1 VTGLAAVTTI
11 NSSTSNNL
19 RSIASPLHCPQSS
32 GAFLRRLRFTTTA
45 HHCCCSAGVDGK
57 CPAIPPFSDEFAAT
71 ALSSYRSCNGLF
83 ACITLRAS
91 SNGQIAA
98 TVLQGRG
105 SEEQF
110 MTRALSPG
118 SVAQH
123 EERHLPFE
131 RVVLVLQGGGALGAY
146 QAGVYAAL
154 AEANIHLD
162 WVCGI
167 SIGAINAALI
177 VGNPPSKRVEK
188 LREFWEAVTE
198 PPINLPGLPWFSD
211 LLSGNDD
218 QARLWSSKMSALTAM
233 IYGAPHFF
241 SPRLS
246 PPIKMPAESP
256 DGVSYYDTA
265 PLKAN
270 LEKLV
275 DFDLINSAPIHL
287 SVGAT
292 NVRTGAPVYFDN
304 LERKMTVAH
313 IAASASLP
321 PGFPPTE
328 IDGEYYWDGGVVSN
342 SAVQHVID
350 SASRHTSLVFQV
362 DLWDANGEV
371 PRDMAAANLRAMEI
385 NGASRLNISLD
396 DFRKRQHLRRTIGML
411 LDAIPQALRDTPE
424 VQMLAEEARV
434 QMGTLVRL
442 KYQAKKYENSSKL
455 FDFSRRTMEDHWQ
468 SGYDDMRA
476 SLSEPSILE
485 LPDPLEAA
493 RVFDVHYGW
502 LK

>member
-1 VTGLAAVTTI
+1 M
-11 NSSTSNNL
+11 L
-19 RSIASPLHCPQSS
+19 RKIGGP
-32 GAFLRRLRFTTTA
+32 
-45 HHCCCSAGVDGK
+45 
-57 CPAIPPFSDEFAAT
+57 
-71 ALSSYRSCNGLF
+71 
-83 ACITLRAS
+83 
-91 SNGQIAA
+91 
-98 TVLQGRG
+98 
-105 SEEQF
+105 EEQF
-110 MTRALSPG
+110 MTRAPSPE
-118 SVAQH
+118 SMAQY

-131 RVVLVLQGGGALGAY
+131 KVVLVLQGGGALGAY

-162 WVCGI
+162 WICGI

-177 VGNPPSKRVEK
+177 VGNRPENRVKR

-198 PPINLPGLPWFSD
+198 PPIKLPGLPWFSD
-211 LLSGNDD
+211 LLAGNDD
-218 QARLWSSKMSALTAM
+218 QARLWASKLSALSAM
-233 IYGAPHFF
+233 LYGAPSFF

-246 PPIKMPAESP
+246 PPVNMLAESP

-265 PLKAN
+265 PLKAI
-270 LEKLV
+270 LERLV

-287 SVGAT
+287 SVGAA
-292 NVRTGAPVYFDN
+292 NVKTGTPIYFDN
-304 LERKMTVAH
+304 LERRMKVAH
-313 IAASASLP
+313 VMASASLP

-328 IDGEYYWDGGVVSN
+328 VDGEYYWDGGVVSN

-350 SASRHTSLVFQV
+350 SGSRYTSLVFQV

-371 PRDMAAANLRAMEI
+371 PLDMPAANLRAMEI
-385 NGASRLNISLD
+385 YGASRLNISLD
-396 DFRKRQHLRRTIGML
+396 DFKKRQHLRRTIGML

-424 VQMLAEEARV
+424 VRMLAEEARV

-442 KYQAKKYENSSKL
+442 KYQAKKYENSSKI

-476 SLSEPSILE
+476 SLSEPSVLE

-493 RVFDVHYGW
+493 RVFDVHSGW
-502 LK
+502 IK